1 MAETRSNA
9 RYDRIFARFDIY
21 VYENDYSYAP
31 KYDAYNIRF
40 DCLKSVIDNFEAQ

>member
-1 MAETRSNA
+1 MAETRSVK
-9 RYDRIFARFDIY
+9 RYDRIFDRFSSY
-21 VYENDYSYAP
+21 VNGHLSYQ